1 MKSFFKYLLVLVSG
15 FVILFLMLFLVIS
28 SLASTEPVVP
38 DEAYLHISLSGALPD
53 FAPSDP
59 LQELTESRPL
69 SLQSLRD
76 VLEKAAV
83 DERIKATVIYFNFPQ
98 LGMAQIEELRDA
110 IARYRESGK
119 KIYAQL
125 PMGFTRDYL
134 LAAACDSVYMPVTAN
149 LFLTGISSEISHYK
163 DLLGKIG
170 VEAEYV
176 HAGAYKTAPEQYTRA
191 KASGAQKEVMNRLLD
206 QMFEAIIAMISS
218 SRDMDPKKVRELID
232 KTSGFTG
239 RMAEEVGLI
248 DRARALRILEERF
261 KQRGWEKISARNY
274 ARIPVS
280 SLGIR
285 NKERIAV
292 IEVQGVIAGG
302 SNSDD
307 PFLGTVAG
315 SDDIIRDIN
324 KAVDSRST
332 AAIILRID
340 SPGGSA
346 IHSDAIYEAVRHAA
360 EKKPVIA
367 TIGDYGA
374 SGGYYVALAA
384 DTIIANPLS
393 LVGSIGVFAGKF
405 NLKGLNNKIGV
416 GVDQITRGENASLF
430 STNSRWSASERR
442 IMQGL
447 IDRFYKYFVQ
457 LTATHRKLD
466 YEQAD
471 KVAQGRVWSG
481 KEGHEKGLLDMTGN
495 FYTAVALAKESAGI
509 PETTSVRLVYFPR
522 EKKLFAELFSFMS
535 KAGNLLNLWQS
546 PLEKLINDYQNRT
559 LLIVPYKISWK

>member
-38 DEAYLHISLSGALPD
+38 DEAFLNISLSGTLPD

-83 DERIKATVIYFNFPQ
+83 DERIKATVLYFNFPQ
-98 LGMAQIEELRDA
+98 LGMAQLEELRDA

-134 LAAACDSVYMPVTAN
+134 LAAACDSVFMPVTAN

-176 HAGAYKTAPEQYTRA
+176 HAGTYKTAPEQYTRA
-191 KASGAQKEVMNRLLD
+191 RASGAQKEVMNRLLD
-206 QMFEAIIAMISS
+206 QMFEAIITMIAN
-218 SRDMDPKKVRELID
+218 SRGMAPKKVRELID
-232 KTSGFTG
+232 QTSGFTG
-239 RMAEEVGLI
+239 RMAEEAGLI
-248 DRARALRILEERF
+248 DRARALRVLEERF

-274 ARIPVS
+274 ARIPIS

-285 NKERIAV
+285 NKKRIAV
-292 IEVQGVIAGG
+292 IEIQGVIAGG
-302 SNSDD
+302 ANSDD

-324 KAVDSRST
+324 NAADSRST

-346 IHSDAIYEAVRHAA
+346 IHSDAIYEAVRQAA

-416 GVDQITRGENASLF
+416 GIDQITRGENASLF

-457 LTATHRKLD
+457 LTATHRKLG

-509 PETTSVRLVYFPR
+509 PEATSVRLVYFPR

-535 KAGNLLNLWQS
+535 RAGNLLTLWQS
-546 PLEKLINDYQNRT
+546 PLEKLINEYQNRT